1 MARGRQ
7 ALALAAVCAIAGLHH
22 AAVADA
28 NTTTTTT
35 STTTTTTTITTK
47 SSGTCSATA
56 EATWQATC
64 AARTIYNQ
72 DYIPLS
78 GMEYSEINIDETDI
92 EATYNAARINALKL
106 SGQAGNAAMGG
117 MRKKTAAWYQQSL
130 ARFTTYL
137 CVMLSTDE
145 ELERCVDAS
154 SPYAARDIDGN
165 CIVIKGDGACSS
177 KGLCERESN
186 CKWDDPVANATTRRE
201 IFTSANVTAAKT
213 WMENGYPKSLAPFVA
228 PGIVFGV
235 LTAITAVCFLIGR
248 CLFNQCGGRNPR
260 DKGYGRCDILVP
272 SITFTLCSLAVSIC
286 MVVTAA
292 QNTNITEGV
301 NGVLYSLNTT
311 LENVDIFVS
320 NLKTPLQSAVSQ
332 LGNATKAVNTT
343 TADLSWTATDGAKL
357 QKMLADYSAIYS
369 AQGPF
374 PNKTCDKSSFACISC
389 PASVC
394 GTPLSAFFNSSTIA
408 ASSTTNATNNVILTL
423 QDAFVNR
430 SEVISTKLRTALLD
444 ISEIANMT
452 ESSQDVVDVIKTTF
466 NDYSFSRKALVLSVF
481 LFDMLSSVLGIFAIF
496 KGVCSKNTVFVHLLH
511 VSWLLNVLVCILG
524 FVLSASLLAVGAVWF
539 DSCKYMNLLHTDI
552 SPYVPTQIGS
562 MMNACFNDS
571 SNLSPLGLDDTLAF
585 SCSLD
590 DNYDALKAVDTT
602 ALATLITQYGETVS
616 NFDLKDF
623 SFDATLSRTLVSK
636 VAVALKAVG
645 MPPDTALTQETMLTP
660 WEAYRQSSSQYS
672 CTSKNLTSDD
682 IPICYMNATCDSG
695 TPSSSIATCKSA
707 FGNSYYYALAFSK
720 ISTMLDEMREDLL
733 GDTGKSFSS
742 GWAYDVSIRE
752 FAEKYV
758 ANLKD
763 VKAATV
769 DPLLASGSDVRNVL
783 QSVETLRCSESC
795 GWVNISYNSVYDS
808 LCNDI
813 LGTTLA
819 ISLRIFFLCLFL
831 IPMIVTAI
839 SLQKHLRGAKKGT
852 YEQLEKRL
860 QDLEHRQ
867 RDAAR
872 AKAAGGSSGGK
883 MVDLFKSKL
892 NLDSA

>member
-1 MARGRQ
+1 
-7 ALALAAVCAIAGLHH
+7 
-22 AAVADA
+22 
-28 NTTTTTT
+28 
-35 STTTTTTTITTK
+35 
-47 SSGTCSATA
+47 
-56 EATWQATC
+56 
-64 AARTIYNQ
+64 
-72 DYIPLS
+72 
-78 GMEYSEINIDETDI
+78 MEYSDINIDETDI

-106 SGQAGNAAMGG
+106 SGLAGNAAMGG
-117 MRKKTAAWYQQSL
+117 MRKKSTTWYQQSL

-137 CVMLSTDE
+137 CVMSSTDE
-145 ELERCVDAS
+145 ELERCVNAS

-165 CIVIKGDGACSS
+165 CIVMKGDGACSA

-201 IFTSANVTAAKT
+201 IFTSANVTTAKS
-213 WMENGYPKSLAPFVA
+213 WMEVGYPKSLAPFVA

-235 LTAITAVCFLIGR
+235 LTAITAVFFLIGR

-260 DKGYGRCDILVP
+260 DKGYGRCDILIP
-272 SITFTLCSLAVSIC
+272 SITFSVCSVAVFIC

-320 NLKTPLQSAVSQ
+320 NLQTPLQSAVSQ
-332 LGNATKAVNTT
+332 LGNATTLVNSTT
-343 TADLSWTATDGAKL
+343 KDLSWIATDGAKL

-374 PNKTCDKSSFACISC
+374 PNKTCTKGTFACISC
-389 PASVC
+389 PSSVC
-394 GTPLSAFFNSSTIA
+394 GTPLGSFYNRSTIA
-408 ASSTTNATNNVILTL
+408 ASNTTNATNNVVLTL
-423 QDAFVNR
+423 QEAFVNR

-481 LFDMLSSVLGIFAIF
+481 LFGMLSSVLGIFAIF

-539 DSCKYMNLLHTDI
+539 DSCKYMNLLHSDI
-552 SPYVPTQIGS
+552 SPYVPTQVGS

-571 SNLSPLGLDDTLAF
+571 SILTPLGLDDTLGF

-590 DNYDALKAVDTT
+590 DNYDALKTIDTT
-602 ALATLITQYGETVS
+602 VLATLITQYGENVS

-623 SFDATLSRTLVSK
+623 SFDATLSRTLVAR
-636 VAVALKAVG
+636 VATALNAVG
-645 MPPDTALTQETMLTP
+645 SKPTTALTQETMLTP
-660 WEAYRQSSSQYS
+660 WEGYGKSSSEYS

-682 IPICYMNATCDSG
+682 IPICFMNATCDAG
-695 TPSSSIATCKSA
+695 TTVTDSKVAACKSA
-707 FGNSYYYALAFSK
+707 FGNSYYYVLAFSQ

-752 FAEKYV
+752 FAENYV
-758 ANLKD
+758 ANLKA
-763 VKAATV
+763 VKTASV
-769 DPLLASGSDVRNVL
+769 DPLLASGSDVRGVL
-783 QSVETLRCSESC
+783 QSIETLRCSESC
-795 GWVNISYNSVYDS
+795 GWINISYNSVYDS

-819 ISLRIFFLCLFL
+819 ISLCVFFLCLFL

-839 SLQKHLRGAKKGT
+839 TLQKRLRGAKKGT

-872 AKAAGGSSGGK
+872 AKAAGGGSSGGK